1 VTKWQYAWLTD
12 QPQTTLGFSH
22 PQAGLAGELTTIL
35 GPTVLTAQSTE
46 WSISFD
52 RTRANLGYLSGLMGD
67 RGWEMFSVV
76 SHAQPGPMGPGM
88 QQTNWYFKRPVE
100 G

>member
-1 VTKWQYAWLTD
+1 MGKWQYSWLTD

-22 PQAGLAGELTTIL
+22 PQPGMAAELGQVL
-35 GPTVLTAQSTE
+35 GPTVLGAQSTE
-46 WSISFD
+46 WLITFD
-52 RTRANLGYLSGLMGD
+52 RARANLGYISGLMGD

-76 SHAQPGPMGPGM
+76 SHAGGPMPGM
-88 QQTNWYFKRPVE
+88 MQTNWYFKKPVE

>member
-1 VTKWQYAWLTD
+1 MTRWQYAWLTD

-22 PQAGLAGELTTIL
+22 AQQGLAAELATVL
-35 GPTVLTAQSTE
+35 GPTVLVAQSTD

-52 RTRANLGYLSGLMGD
+52 RSRANLGYLSGLMGD
-67 RGWEMFSVV
+67 RGWEMFSVIT
-76 SHAQPGPMGPGM
+76 HLQPGAMAPSQM
-88 QQTNWYFKRPVE
+88 QTNWYFRRPVE